1 MSRAKGLCL
10 AMLRFFA
17 LLRMTDGRP
26 VMLIDSHCH
35 LDLPHFEAD
44 RAAVIERAWAAGV
57 TRLVTIGT
65 GLPSSRA
72 ALALAE
78 RYEGLYA
85 AVGVHPHEAKDFDDT
100 TLTELEALAQHPK
113 VVAIGEIGLDFYRDW
128 SPRDAQA
135 RAFEAQLDLATRL
148 GLPIIVHD
156 REAHAAVLATLRA
169 QRKRPGVRGVLHSF
183 SGDTEVAQAVL
194 ALGLYLGF
202 TGPVTFPKAAD
213 LRTVVATVPLER
225 LLIETDAPYLTP
237 QPYRGQ
243 RNEPAY
249 VRYVAE
255 GIAAIKGLSF
265 EAVAE
270 QTTANAEALFFSP
283 KGVGT

>member
-1 MSRAKGLCL
+1 
-10 AMLRFFA
+10 ML
-17 LLRMTDGRP
+17 
-26 VMLIDSHCH
+26 VDSHCH
-35 LDLPHFEAD
+35 LDLPHFDAD
-44 RAAVIERAWAAGV
+44 REAVIARAWAAGV

-78 RYEGLYA
+78 RYAGIYA
-85 AVGVHPHEAKDFDDT
+85 AVGVHPHEAKDFDET

-113 VVAIGEIGLDFYRDW
+113 VVAIGEIGLDFYHDW

-148 GLPIIVHD
+148 ELPVIVHD

-169 QRKRPGVRGVLHSF
+169 HLPPSPSQGEGPGMRGVLHSF
-183 SGDTEVAQAVL
+183 SGDTAVAQAVL

-213 LRTVVATVPLER
+213 LRTVVAAVPLER
-225 LLIETDAPYLTP
+225 LLVETDAPYLTP

-255 GIAAIKGLSF
+255 GVAAIKGLSF
-265 EAVAE
+265 ETVAE
-270 QTTANAEALFFSP
+270 QTTANAEALFFSHTDTETQKRP
-283 KGVGT
+283 G